1 MQQLVRPSQLQS
13 ARRLPVHGISDCL
26 TMSAQSAQFVL
37 MYLLIPLWIAAGFVD
52 WIFHRK
58 TDIEHTAGPKESLI
72 HLLMFAEV
80 GFPLLAALLLDI
92 NALVIGLMI
101 AAFFIHE
108 STALWDVRY
117 AVSKRWVDPL
127 EQHAHSFLEVLPLM
141 AIGLVSLVHESQFLA
156 LLGMGSEAPRFT
168 LELKRDPLPP
178 SYIAGFLIA
187 ATAFTV
193 LPYLN
198 ELWRG
203 LRAAGHIGER
213 R

>member
-1 MQQLVRPSQLQS
+1 MTY
-13 ARRLPVHGISDCL
+13 
-26 TMSAQSAQFVL
+26 TMSVQSAQFVL
-37 MYLLIPLWIAAGFVD
+37 MYLLIPLWITAGFVD

-58 TDIEHTAGPKESLI
+58 TDIEHTSGPKESLI

-101 AAFFIHE
+101 AAFFVHE
-108 STALWDVRY
+108 ATALWDVRY
-117 AVSKRWVDPL
+117 AVSKRWVGPL
-127 EQHAHSFLEVLPLM
+127 EQHAHSFLEMLPLM
-141 AIGLVSLVHESQFLA
+141 AIGLISLVHEPQFLA

-168 LELKRDPLPP
+168 LELKPDPLPP